1 MTDEK
6 LIQKI
11 IDHYKNPRNFY
22 KLKDYSLFGEYR
34 NPYCGDEIE
43 VFAKIENDL
52 ITELSFQ
59 GSGCSI
65 CIAAA
70 SIMFDKLK
78 GQNVDILK
86 TIQESEFLAEVGVTP
101 DSKRA
106 TCALIGFNAIKNLS

>member
-11 IDHYKNPRNFY
+11 IEHYKNPRNFY
-22 KLKDYSLFGEYR
+22 KMTQYSHYGEYR

-43 VFAKIENDL
+43 IYVKIENEL
-52 ITELSFQ
+52 ITEVSFQ

-65 CIAAA
+65 CMAAA
-70 SIMFDKLK
+70 SIMFDMLK
-78 GQNVDILK
+78 GQKSDVLK
-86 TIQESEFLAEVGVTP
+86 NIQESEFLSEVGVAA

-106 TCALIGFNAIKNLS
+106 TCALIGFHAMRNLS